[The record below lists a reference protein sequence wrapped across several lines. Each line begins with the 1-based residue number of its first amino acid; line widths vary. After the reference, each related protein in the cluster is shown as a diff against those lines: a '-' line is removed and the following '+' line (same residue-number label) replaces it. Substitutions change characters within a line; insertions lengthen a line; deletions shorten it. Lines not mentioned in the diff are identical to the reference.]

1 MRITVKTMQDRNT
14 KESRYMKKFQK
25 KLKKLLL
32 KTFGMRESYKE
43 TINQTIDNF
52 DTFDPVLDWDY
63 KPLCGCE
70 VSGFDRINHNIKQNR
85 LFERNAHLL
94 YFTRTSCASMT
105 SQIVEGYE
113 MWLLE
118 DMNIVFTYFVQM
130 KARNKA
136 NTERLT
142 YRYPLGKKIP
152 DEMCISLHGLLRSI
166 DEDVADARSEY
177 IDGSVY
183 PE

>member
-1 MRITVKTMQDRNT
+1 
-14 KESRYMKKFQK
+14 MKKFQK

-32 KTFGMRESYKE
+32 KHYGMSASYEE
-43 TINQTIDNF
+43 TINRTIDNF

-70 VSGFDRINHNIKQNR
+70 VGGFDIINHNIKQNR
-85 LFERNAHLL
+85 LFERNGHLL
-94 YFTRTSCASMT
+94 YYTRTSCASLM
-105 SQIVEGYE
+105 SEIVEGYE

-130 KARNKA
+130 KVPTDESIEKM
-136 NTERLT
+136 T
-142 YRYPLGKKIP
+142 YRYALGKKIP
-152 DEMCISLHGLLRSI
+152 DEMCMSIHGLLRSI
-166 DEDVADARSEY
+166 EEDVADARSEY
-177 IDGSVY
+177 IDSSVY